1 MSDLEKK
8 EPIKE
13 KSDSDEEKKKLEK
26 KDKETKEEDKTEKN
40 SVNEDLAATN
50 KALQQQV
57 KSLIA
62 EMDGIK
68 TENEGLKARIAEQ
81 NSVIEKYT
89 VLERNSIVDR
99 IKAIDSKFEDNSS
112 LDKGGLEIILNSLER
127 TADVLTTKKN
137 DHSES
142 KKEVPKTEFIK
153 EENSVDKF
161 DTNKH
166 ITTQDFFSAGWL

>member
-13 KSDSDEEKKKLEK
+13 KSDSDEEKKKVK
-26 KDKETKEEDKTEKN
+26 KEDKEEDKTEKN
-40 SVNEDLAATN
+40 FVNEDLTATN

-62 EMDGIK
+62 ELDGIK
-68 TENEGLKARIAEQ
+68 TENEGLKARITEQ

-89 VLERNSIVDR
+89 VLERNSIVDK

-127 TADVLTTKKN
+127 TAAVLTTKKI
-137 DHSES
+137 DHSEL

-153 EENSVDKF
+153 EENSVNKF
-161 DTNKH
+161 DTNKS